1 MYKQLAMGFIKNA
14 IIGIAI
20 FEGIKY
26 LTRKDVLGTS
36 NFEKIKEQLPS
47 YIDKAKEVSQ
57 DLKAGKLPQV

>member
-1 MYKQLAMGFIKNA
+1 MGFIKNA

-26 LTRKDVLGTS
+26 LSKKDLLSTS
-36 NFEKIKEQLPS
+36 NFEKIKEQIPT

-57 DLKAGKLPQV
+57 DLSAGKLPRV

>member
-1 MYKQLAMGFIKNA
+1 MGFIKNA

-26 LTRKDVLGTS
+26 LSKKDLLGTS
-36 NFEKIKEQLPS
+36 NFEKIKEQIPT

-57 DLKAGKLPQV
+57 DLSAGKLPRV